1 MYTFIV
7 IAIVLGFIL
16 LIGGLIWLYYKT
28 DLFSYEPPEKRAGRE
43 GERYATGLI
52 QEVLRDSD
60 LLYTNVIV
68 FLGDKQREL
77 DDVIINRNGVFI
89 IEVKN
94 WKGEVHGD
102 EDDYD
107 WVKYDI
113 TSVGNTYSKI
123 LQNPIRQVR
132 TEIHYFASFLRDH
145 GFDVWVNGYV
155 FFVEHNSPVES
166 DYVLETIDEFD
177 SVLHTPGKKP
187 LSEKTVRRIEKL
199 MDQWISGEI
208 YVV

>member
-7 IAIVLGFIL
+7 IAIVLGLIL

-60 LLYTNVIV
+60 LLYTNVQVIV
-68 FLGDKQREL
+68 GNQETEL
-77 DDVIINRNGVFI
+77 DNLIINRYGVYI

-94 WKGEVHGD
+94 WSGEIQGD
-102 EDDYD
+102 ENGHD
-107 WVKYDI
+107 WIKYKTTD
-113 TSVGNTYSKI
+113 VGNTYSEVVG
-123 LQNPIRQVR
+123 NPIRQVR
-132 TEIHYFASFLRDH
+132 KQEYLLKTFLKDH
-145 GFDVWVNGYV
+145 GFDVWVDGFV
-155 FFVEHNSPVES
+155 FFVKHNSPVES
-166 DYVLETIDEFD
+166 DYVLETIDD
-177 SVLHTPGKKP
+177 IDAVIHTPGKKP

-199 MDQWISGEI
+199 MDQWIAGEI
-208 YVV
+208 